1 MFFKKS
7 IDKIKAA
14 LAKTKKIAE
23 LFQIGRKIDEAFLED
38 LEERLI
44 MADVGLDTTKYLIDA
59 LKNSYKDKEIKE
71 KDQILGFLKENLKE
85 RLTKKGN
92 EIKLSEDGP
101 TVILVIG
108 VNGSGKTT
116 SIAKLAHHFV
126 QQGKKVLLGA
136 GDTFRAAAIDQLEIW
151 ADRIGIDI
159 VKHKMGS
166 DPAAVAFDAVQAALS
181 RESDIIIIDTAGRL
195 HTQKNLMKELQKIH
209 NVLKKKIPDAPHEVL
224 LILDATI
231 GQNAITQAE
240 LFSAATPIT
249 GIFLSKLDGTAKGGV
264 VLAIQNQLDIPVKFI
279 GLGEKS
285 EDMEPFDS
293 EQFVDALLSKD

>member
-14 LAKTKKIAE
+14 LVKTKKIAE

-44 MADVGLDTTKYLIDA
+44 MADVGLETTKYLIDV
-59 LKNSYKDKEIKE
+59 LKSSYKDKEIQE
-71 KDQILGFLKENLKE
+71 KDQILTFLKENLKQ
-85 RLTKKGN
+85 RLTQKGN
-92 EIKLSEDGP
+92 EIKLSEEGP

-116 SIAKLAHHFV
+116 SIAKLANHFV
-126 QQGKKVLLGA
+126 GQGKKVLLGA

-151 ADRIGIDI
+151 ANRIGIDI
-159 VKHKMGS
+159 IKHKMGA
-166 DPAAVAFDAVQAALS
+166 DPAAVAFDTVQAALA
-181 RESDIIIIDTAGRL
+181 RDAEIIIIDTAGRL

-209 NVLKKKIPDAPHEVL
+209 DVLQKKIPSAPHEVL

-279 GLGEKS
+279 GLGEKC
-285 EDMEPFDS
+285 EDMEAFDS

>member
-59 LKNSYKDKEIKE
+59 LKSSYKDKEIKE
-71 KDQILGFLKENLKE
+71 KDQILTFLKENLKE

-92 EIKLSEDGP
+92 EIKLNEDGP

-116 SIAKLAHHFV
+116 SIAKLSHHFV